1 MLQRS
6 VRYISRVNC
15 LPCCGKKDDRQIC
28 FLVSSFC
35 TGSGTSPA
43 DVSLRTSGRQ
53 QIKLCDCPIKLLL
66 LWETKWRQSRRL
78 TPFVSWLLND
88 WHTDTYYWCVCHSHK
103 LYIFV
108 QFPWSSSATPPFK
121 ARFCNIHVCLFVFI
135 TAYESSIRA
144 TRVMFCSVWRRV
156 PSAAGVSLISFS
168 KTELTRTVEVS
179 SGIVFPSPFT
189 LTKEQGL
196 NVCYRVCG

>member
-1 MLQRS
+1 MSHFTLLAGSKASCATGPLNCCCEKRNEDCLGVWRRVCVMTCNRLTHRHLLFRDHLQ
-6 VRYISRVNC
+6 
-15 LPCCGKKDDRQIC
+15 P
-28 FLVSSFC
+28 
-35 TGSGTSPA
+35 
-43 DVSLRTSGRQ
+43 
-53 QIKLCDCPIKLLL
+53 
-66 LWETKWRQSRRL
+66 QSWHKRRL

-121 ARFCNIHVCLFVFI
+121 ARFCNIQLSVCLFVFI
-135 TAYESSIRA
+135 TAYESGIRA
-144 TRVMFCSVWRRV
+144 TRVMFCSVWRGV
-156 PSAAGVSLISFS
+156 PSAAGVSLFPFP
-168 KTELTRTVEVS
+168 KQLTRTVEVS
-179 SGIVFPSPFT
+179 SSIVFPSPFT